1 MKARFPVF
9 ECFVVAGRIFL
20 GRAASRCKPLPWR
33 PLVVCALGLV
43 LNQSC
48 RRDATIAYAHMLERA
63 ASWAASVQ
71 FASDMARERR
81 VPRAY
86 VRDVMSTAAKEL
98 RSLQSQIANQS
109 DIPEHSRQESA
120 TVCGRLAE
128 MFDRAERSDTTP
140 DNTEVGALEQRLR
153 IAARDARRLAPSS
166 FSAERR

>member
-1 MKARFPVF
+1 MNVRLV
-9 ECFVVAGRIFL
+9 VVA
-20 GRAASRCKPLPWR
+20 
-33 PLVVCALGLV
+33 VVAV
-43 LNQSC
+43 VAFQSC
-48 RRDATIAYAHMLERA
+48 HRDAAIAYAHMLERA

-120 TVCGRLAE
+120 AVCGQLAE
-128 MFDRAERSDTTP
+128 MFDRAERSDAIP
-140 DNTEVGALEQRLR
+140 DNTEVGELEQRLR

-166 FSAERR
+166 VRAERR